1 MEYGPLPAHCVLSEG
16 LSKGT
21 AQRAI
26 HSLPKNRLQAVSAM
40 DSGQSCLMAGE
51 RVTHRTF

>member
-40 DSGQSCLMAGE
+40 GSGQSCLMAGE